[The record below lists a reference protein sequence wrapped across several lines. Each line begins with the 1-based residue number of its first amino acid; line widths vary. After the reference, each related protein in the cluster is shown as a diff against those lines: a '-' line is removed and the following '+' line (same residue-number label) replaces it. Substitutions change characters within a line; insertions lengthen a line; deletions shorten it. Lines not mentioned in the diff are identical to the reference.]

1 MKHILFVCTG
11 NTCRSPLAEYLL
23 RHKAGGS
30 MEVKSAG
37 LAAYNGGQIA
47 THVQQLLAEK
57 GIETDHAS
65 QNITTELVEW
75 ADLILTMTEAH
86 EQQLRM
92 HFPEKEASI
101 YTIKRFVDPQT
112 HDVNVSDPY
121 GSSLDTYRETM
132 AEIEILL
139 DAIIEK
145 EGKI

>member
-30 MEVKSAG
+30 LEVKSAG
-37 LAAYNGGQIA
+37 VAAYSGGPIA

-65 QNITTELVEW
+65 QNLTSELVEW

-86 EQQLRM
+86 EQQLRI
-92 HFPEKEASI
+92 HFPEKAAAI
-101 YTIKRFVDPQT
+101 YTIKRFVEPEA
-112 HDVNVSDPY
+112 HDLNVSDPY
-121 GSSLDTYRETM
+121 GGSLDTYRETM
-132 AEIEILL
+132 AEIDILL
-139 DAIIEK
+139 DTVIEK
-145 EGKI
+145 EGKK